1 MPISETASTRMRC
14 RLPYLAYED
23 ATLRQYVKFTFAT
36 AVFIQSKG
44 RETDEGMD
52 EIDHWII
59 TVGLDGHLIS
69 ASHDQILED
78 NTTVLAWEELSNDDK
93 EAVSVAQGIID
104 RFLAGLLAFSTSPKV
119 ALGVD

>member
-1 MPISETASTRMRC
+1 
-14 RLPYLAYED
+14 
-23 ATLRQYVKFTFAT
+23 
-36 AVFIQSKG
+36 
-44 RETDEGMD
+44 MD

-59 TVGLDGHLIS
+59 TVGLDGHLVS
-69 ASHDQILED
+69 ASHDQIVED
-78 NTTVLAWEELSNDDK
+78 NARVVTWKELPNGDK